1 MNVGD
6 LINFPWARI
15 IDSFEKSA
23 RIFAIVVGGV
33 WAYYRFFRGRTFKPR
48 LEIALTGTFCLLSR
62 RSHLSANGRLKNVG
76 LSKVVLDPTVSA
88 VRVFSEVLGEVPS
101 AVDAAQWTRN
111 ATLPSFQNHQLIE
124 PGELIEDNWL
134 IALPKGEAS
143 AFRLELRVAG
153 LTTSWSAES
162 IVLPLPQS
170 QRA

>member
-6 LINFPWARI
+6 LINFPRARI
-15 IDSFEKSA
+15 SDRVEKSA
-23 RIFAIVVGGV
+23 RILAIAVGGV
-33 WAYYRFFRGRTFKPR
+33 WAYYRFFRGHTFKPR

-111 ATLPSFQNHQLIE
+111 ATLPSIQNHQLTE
-124 PGELIEDNWL
+124 PGAFIGDNWP
-134 IALPKGEAS
+134 ITLPKGEAS
-143 AFRLELRVAG
+143 A
-153 LTTSWSAES
+153 SS
-162 IVLPLPQS
+162 
-170 QRA
+170 